1 MGLQRCAQ
9 YNKENVEKLARV
21 LVGLSMLNETAY
33 AEEIKSAGENSMEW
47 WKAAEQSVAMR
58 ALSDDEIE
66 ERMTHDEL

>member
-1 MGLQRCAQ
+1 
-9 YNKENVEKLARV
+9 
-21 LVGLSMLNETAY
+21 MLNETAY